1 MLQAQIFQ
9 PPSVNHLIL
18 VQSHLMRKTILL
30 FAALFSL
37 LLSCTNDTQV
47 TTANT
52 NTDSTATI
60 DGHPAW
66 IEQGNVYEVN
76 VRQYTPEGTFK
87 AFEKHL
93 QRLKNMGVQ
102 TLWFMPIQPI
112 GVEGRKG
119 ALGSYYAVSDYR
131 SVNPEFGTMN
141 DWKTLVDTIHKLG
154 MKVIIDWVPNHT
166 APDHPWVKAHP
177 EFYYRDSITGKPIH
191 QPGTDWTD
199 TRKLDFKNS
208 QMADS
213 MIASI
218 KFWITETGLDGFRCD
233 HAQGPGK
240 DFWKRCN
247 AELKKVKN
255 VLMLAEA
262 EDDWVYDA
270 GFDMSYAW
278 KVFHLTKDIAAG
290 KRPASSLDTMLKQQD
305 STFSSS
311 AIFLYFTS
319 NHDENSWNKA
329 EYATMPGA
337 SHAPF
342 AVLTQTID
350 QSVPLIY
357 SGQEEPFLDS
367 ISFFYKDTISF
378 NKYQRGS
385 FYKTLLNLRK
395 NNPALAANA
404 SFKKLSTSNDAAMY
418 AFEREK
424 DGDKVLV
431 ILNLSKN
438 AQNFTWKEKPSATEW
453 NNVFAGNKE
462 PVDKGFGIEPWGY
475 AVYELRK

>member
-1 MLQAQIFQ
+1 MRKFLNDLLTAF
-9 PPSVNHLIL
+9 SFFLLITIGIACNNSSG
-18 VQSHLMRKTILL
+18 VQSSAT
-30 FAALFSL
+30 
-37 LLSCTNDTQV
+37 DT
-47 TTANT
+47 T
-52 NTDSTATI
+52 SI

-66 IEQGNVYEVN
+66 IEQGNIYEVN
-76 VRQYTPEGTFK
+76 TRQYTPEGTFK

-93 QRLKNMGVQ
+93 QRLKDMGVQ

-112 GVEGRKG
+112 GKEGRKG
-119 ALGSYYAVSDYR
+119 ALGSYYAISDYR
-131 SVNPEFGTMN
+131 SVNPEFGTME
-141 DWKTLVDTIHKLG
+141 DWKALVNKIHSMG

-166 APDHPWVKAHP
+166 SPDHPWVKSHP
-177 EFYYRDSITGKPIH
+177 EFYIRDSVTGIPIH

-199 TRKLDFKNS
+199 TRKLDFRNK
-208 QMADS
+208 QIADS
-213 MIASI
+213 MIAVM
-218 KFWITETGLDGFRCD
+218 KFWITETGIDGYRCD
-233 HAQGPGK
+233 HAQGQGK

-247 AELKKVKN
+247 TELKALNKN
-255 VLMLAEA
+255 ILMLAEA
-262 EDDWVYDA
+262 EDDWVYNS

-278 KVFHLTKDIAAG
+278 KFFHKTVDIAAG
-290 KRPASSLDTMLKQQD
+290 RRPAYSLDSVLHQQD
-305 STFSSS
+305 SVFSST

-329 EYATMPGA
+329 DYGTMPGA

-342 AVLTQTID
+342 AVLTQTMK

-357 SGQEEPFLDS
+357 SGQEEPVLDS

-378 NKYQRGS
+378 KTLQRAN

-404 SFKKLSTSNDAAMY
+404 SFKKLRTTNDTALY

-424 DGDKVLV
+424 NGHKVLV
-431 ILNLSKN
+431 IVNLSKQ
-438 AQNFTWKEKPSATEW
+438 AQEFTWKDQPSEKEW

-475 AVYELRK
+475 AVYELKK